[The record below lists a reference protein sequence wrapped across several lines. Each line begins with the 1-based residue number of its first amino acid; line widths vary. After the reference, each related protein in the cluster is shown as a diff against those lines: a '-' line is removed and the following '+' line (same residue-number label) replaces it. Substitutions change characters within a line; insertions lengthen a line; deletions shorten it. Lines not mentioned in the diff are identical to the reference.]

1 MITAQQNLNRNAE
14 AKRAGEQALVLTDK
28 VLVQRPGYRLAL
40 HAAQVI
46 GTVLAGVAENELDP
60 REAVRVGLRDEQ
72 VASTL
77 VSLDPNSTVS
87 ANNLGVIQQTLGD
100 SYWAQGR
107 LRDALPYYEHM
118 IENFR
123 LAAAG
128 GGGQIILYAYQAQYG
143 ISQLAVHGDDATA
156 EAALAAEKP
165 VIGRLNQASGSVLKT
180 MVDGLQ
186 DTAGAIIALERDQL
200 PLARDAAVR
209 TVQALQALHPQPGFE
224 DVEDYICQFI
234 AGDAAGRASY
244 LMGEFAAAE
253 KYERVAVEARQ
264 KFLTDAVGDRRDLM
278 IKTTW
283 LAMAVARQ
291 GRLAEA
297 AQIIAPAVDYQR
309 QLSRHNHGDQW
320 LPIELAQGLYAQAL
334 SEPARREALLH
345 EAASLLDSAPAEI
358 RPLHDIRLMRQLVGS
373 ALHGKPPS
381 ST

>member
-1 MITAQQNLNRNAE
+1 
-14 AKRAGEQALVLTDK
+14 
-28 VLVQRPGYRLAL
+28 
-40 HAAQVI
+40 
-46 GTVLAGVAENELDP
+46 
-60 REAVRVGLRDEQ
+60 
-72 VASTL
+72 
-77 VSLDPNSTVS
+77 
-87 ANNLGVIQQTLGD
+87 
-100 SYWAQGR
+100 
-107 LRDALPYYEHM
+107 
-118 IENFR
+118 
-123 LAAAG
+123 
-128 GGGQIILYAYQAQYG
+128 
-143 ISQLAVHGDDATA
+143 
-156 EAALAAEKP
+156 
-165 VIGRLNQASGSVLKT
+165 VLKT

-186 DTAGAIIALERDQL
+186 DTASASIALERDQL

-297 AQIIAPAVDYQR
+297 AQIIAPAVGYQR
-309 QLSRHNHGDQW
+309 ELSRHNHGDQW
-320 LPIELAQGLYAQAL
+320 LPIELAQGIYAQAL
-334 SEPARREALLH
+334 SEPARREALLR
-345 EAASLLDSAPAEI
+345 EAASLLDSAAAEI
-358 RPLHDIRLMRQLVGS
+358 RPLHDVRLLRQLVES
-373 ALHGKPPS
+373 ALHGKAPS